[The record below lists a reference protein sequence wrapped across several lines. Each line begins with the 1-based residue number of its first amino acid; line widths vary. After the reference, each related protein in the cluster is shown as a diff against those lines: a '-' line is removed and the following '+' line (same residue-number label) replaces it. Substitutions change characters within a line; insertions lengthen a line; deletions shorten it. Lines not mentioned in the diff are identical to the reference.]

1 MAELFLPFFKINIFQ
16 KETDTCN
23 LKTDSTPS
31 MISYYSVLYQ
41 NNRNISLTAIRSSG
55 TLCIIKELYLF
66 IYQLEWIFGVG
77 VLKGYWGLGFLL
89 VAKQEDLGQDGG
101 YCDHTHSYQYRQTL
115 QNKII
120 WLTSNMLKIH
130 VAEFVTGCNT
140 CLVLFFF
147 F

>member
-1 MAELFLPFFKINIFQ
+1 MALSFYDLIIFAFFQNQYFPKRHN
-16 KETDTCN
+16 TCN

-77 VLKGYWGLGFLL
+77 VLQCYWGLGFLL

-101 YCDHTHSYQYRQTL
+101 DCDHTHSYQYRQTL
-115 QNKII
+115 
-120 WLTSNMLKIH
+120 
-130 VAEFVTGCNT
+130 
-140 CLVLFFF
+140 
-147 F
+147 